1 LCAIICVQ
9 LNNCLISR
17 TQTDIVWEDIWIVV
31 KESTHLMGESS
42 RDSVFQGDKHRQSWS
57 TIWIWKR
64 TITIMISMTASW
76 KKWYNKWEWCWTMQ
90 RKEKI
95 NMILSLVP
103 CVFTSLIFLNQNSN
117 AQPRKTEKRL
127 TMVYNWRT
135 CKHSTRVS
143 CLEFINK
150 DCLVWRRENHSK
162 VKRLA
167 CITSWINQ

>member
-1 LCAIICVQ
+1 MSMMLSNA
-9 LNNCLISR
+9 
-17 TQTDIVWEDIWIVV
+17 
-31 KESTHLMGESS
+31 KE
-42 RDSVFQGDKHRQSWS
+42 
-57 TIWIWKR
+57 
-64 TITIMISMTASW
+64 
-76 KKWYNKWEWCWTMQ
+76 
-90 RKEKI
+90 RKN

-167 CITSWINQ
+167 CITSWINQGSQWVDQISLNNNYLVTEEIPSRITCKELWSSFLIINAQNHGNCVGEYKGGLRL

>member
-1 LCAIICVQ
+1 
-9 LNNCLISR
+9 
-17 TQTDIVWEDIWIVV
+17 
-31 KESTHLMGESS
+31 
-42 RDSVFQGDKHRQSWS
+42 
-57 TIWIWKR
+57 
-64 TITIMISMTASW
+64 MTASW
-76 KKWYNKWEWCWTMQ
+76 KKWYSKWVWCWAMQ

-117 AQPRKTEKRL
+117 AQPRKTENRL

-167 CITSWINQ
+167 CITSWINQGSQWVDQISLNNNVTPGFRRQTECEPCTCQDQLFTYTAVT